1 MDWVAIT
8 KATRAAFGQS
18 VNDWIIA
25 SVRAGRLG
33 SRTKRGAHTGLTQE
47 QR

>member
-25 SVRAGRLG
+25 SYVQGGWVRGPE
-33 SRTKRGAHTGLTQE
+33 RGAHAGLTQE